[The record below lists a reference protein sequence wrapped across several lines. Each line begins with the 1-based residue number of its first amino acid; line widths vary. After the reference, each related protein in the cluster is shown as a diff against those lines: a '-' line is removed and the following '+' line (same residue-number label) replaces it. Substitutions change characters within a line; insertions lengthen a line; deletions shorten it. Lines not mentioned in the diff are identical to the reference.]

1 MTSMNSRSFRAVFQ
15 RFIVGI
21 FVQNEIAVGCANP
34 SRDARRV
41 MRGNAFAV
49 LPRTVQIPVNPRGNL
64 GEVIVPFPAQPP
76 ILAATPPRL
85 KW

>member
-21 FVQNEIAVGCANP
+21 FVQNENAVGYTNP
-34 SRDARRV
+34 SRDARRE
-41 MRGNAFAV
+41 MRGSAFSV
-49 LPRTVQIPVNPRGNL
+49 LPRTVQITVNPRGNL
-64 GEVIVPFPAQPP
+64 GEVIVPLPAQPP
-76 ILAATPPRL
+76 ILTATPPRL